1 MPDPVNPLGR
11 FDLPFAEQIDFF
23 RRKTNLG
30 TQAWTDIWEAQHDR
44 SFVVA
49 GAMKADL
56 LNEIRQAVD
65 KAIATGTTLET
76 FRKEFRDITDRLGWP
91 GTAGAG
97 SKGGFNWRTKVI
109 YETNLRTSYAA
120 GREAQLADP
129 GLQALLP
136 FRRYVHNDS
145 VLHPRPLHLAW
156 NGLTLPHDHPFW
168 QTHSP
173 PNGWGCRCRVTAV
186 AAPKKGDATKP
197 PPGWDDMDAE
207 TGAPPGID
215 KGWGYAPGASVREEL
230 RALVEQKVAKLP
242 GPLGKAL
249 AADVE
254 KALTPTSESIGRF
267 LHAPRTGVANDAVA
281 EAVQAIDRV
290 HSAEGLPRIPVF
302 NADTKEFQGRYKAT
316 ADGDARE
323 IRISSSSKNPGLTAL
338 HEIGHFIDHQSLNGK
353 KGFASISDPIMQKV
367 RSTIAQTAAIDG
379 IRAELFKTSIQGLK
393 NLCRYYL
400 KPEEQWARAY
410 AQYIATRSGNA
421 SLIGQL
427 DAIRNSAHRAY
438 RNSQWSDDD
447 FAPVAAAIDDLLE
460 ELGLKR

>member
-1 MPDPVNPLGR
+1 MTDPVNPLGR

-44 SFVVA
+44 AFVVA

-56 LNEIRQAVD
+56 LDEIRQAVD

-129 GLQALLP
+129 GLQKLLP
-136 FRRYVHNDS
+136 FRKYVHNDS
-145 VLHPRPLHLAW
+145 VLNPRPQHLAW

-186 AAPKKGDATKP
+186 ANPRKGDATKP

-215 KGWGYAPGASVREEL
+215 KGWGYAPGASVRDEL
-230 RALVEQKVAKLP
+230 RALVKGKVAKLP
-242 GPLGKAL
+242 DPLGKAL
-249 AADVE
+249 
-254 KALTPTSESIGRF
+254 L
-267 LHAPRTGVANDAVA
+267 A
-281 EAVQAIDRV
+281 ET
-290 HSAEGLPRIPVF
+290 E
-302 NADTKEFQGRYKAT
+302 
-316 ADGDARE
+316 
-323 IRISSSSKNPGLTAL
+323 PG
-338 HEIGHFIDHQSLNGK
+338 Q
-353 KGFASISDPIMQKV
+353 
-367 RSTIAQTAAIDG
+367 
-379 IRAELFKTSIQGLK
+379 
-393 NLCRYYL
+393 
-400 KPEEQWARAY
+400 
-410 AQYIATRSGNA
+410 
-421 SLIGQL
+421 
-427 DAIRNSAHRAY
+427 
-438 RNSQWSDDD
+438 
-447 FAPVAAAIDDLLE
+447 
-460 ELGLKR
+460 